1 MRLNSNTIAATT
13 STDALRAHVVA
24 TGGDLARF
32 EAFNRIGMGAG
43 YCHALN
49 GQAAS
54 AWMLTYD
61 VAKLAA

>member
-1 MRLNSNTIAATT
+1 MRLNANTIATTT
-13 STDALRAHVVA
+13 STDALRGHVKA

-32 EAFNRIGMGAG
+32 NAFNRIGMGAA

-49 GQAAS
+49 GLAAS